1 MRNLSIFAL
10 TILLA
15 NTLAHAAPSQAPQW
29 AESGICQEHDC
40 AVGQA
45 SKEEG
50 QMSALAH
57 ALQNLRLSLSSNVQ
71 AEYNEK
77 TTDGKSSA
85 DSRVKIYAGMHNIG
99 YKILDRYEDKKHIY
113 IKIQYDPNKKLAN
126 DDPAPEFREL
136 ENLEKLC
143 DDTTLNGYYCVG
155 LGNKYH
161 KGELEL
167 APNPKLA
174 LKYYKKACSLG
185 TLEGCVLAGQIIE
198 SSDSPKGAQWYFSNA
213 CENGYGLGCFKQAG
227 NENLA
232 RKKLELYTRGCALGD
247 DRSCAYLGEVYA
259 LGLANLRA
267 NPAKAHELYE
277 RANAQNP
284 YGDAAVLA
292 LLDSAPSLDIA
303 KDATRMDKKALRDLC
318 EHNNARACAY
328 LGQLSNSNDLL
339 QKSAML
345 DSALGYYLLSLREST
360 HQTRIDMLTHSCRLG
375 LASDFT
381 KGCEALGDEL
391 LSSDKPAAQ
400 GYYQASCGHLFYEK
414 SACQK
419 LYDIDP
425 KLCNNESVCLS
436 FGALDSTDDLV
447 ADVASAS
454 IAGATSAVAVSNAVD
469 AVIDGKSGVNMPAPK
484 PRDSIPE
491 SASQDSPDSANL
503 NPIATESTPKMS
515 WGNHV
520 PGIFQAREP
529 KHVRLIGEIA
539 LGAHSMDYPQIRDM
553 HKYLEHDEFFFM
565 GNAKLGLEI
574 STAKPT
580 FSLFVAPYVQL
591 SYAQLFDAGD
601 FASKQK
607 SEKDDDEKDEG
618 NVSALMFGAGL
629 QAGFQ
634 YKIWHLYAIADYGVN
649 FSRISNGVSVPLRDM
664 FGIGVGTGV
673 ELSFLRLG
681 MQYIHNFYSYN
692 TGSIYPNRGGANLVL
707 DSASVRSSGGV
718 FLLTI
723 GFGF

>member
-1 MRNLSIFAL
+1 MRNLSIL
-10 TILLA
+10 TLILLLA
-15 NTLAHAAPSQAPQW
+15 NTIALAAPSQTPKW
-29 AESGICQEHDC
+29 AESGICPERDC

-71 AEYNEK
+71 AQYSEN
-77 TTDGKSSA
+77 TIDGKSSA
-85 DSRVKIYAGMHNIG
+85 NSRVKIYAGMHNIG

-113 IKIQYDPNKKLAN
+113 IKIQYDPDKKLAN
-126 DDPAPEFREL
+126 DDPSPEFREL

-143 DDTTLNGYYCVG
+143 DDTGLNGYYCVA
-155 LGNKYH
+155 LGNKYR

-185 TLEGCVLAGQIIE
+185 TLDGCVLAGQIIE
-198 SSDSPKGAQWYFSNA
+198 SSDSPKGAQWYFSHA

-232 RKKLELYTRGCALGD
+232 RKKHELYTQGCALGD
-247 DRSCAYLGEVYA
+247 AQSCAYLGEVYA

-267 NPAKAHELYE
+267 NPTKARELYE
-277 RANAQNP
+277 RANAKNP
-284 YGDAAVLA
+284 YGDAAVLI
-292 LLDSAPSLDIA
+292 LLDSAPSLNIST
-303 KDATRMDKKALRDLC
+303 DAAHMDKKALRNLC

-360 HQTRIDMLTHSCRLG
+360 PKTRTDMLTNSCKLG
-375 LASDFT
+375 LAGDFT

-391 LSSDKPAAQ
+391 LSSDKAAAQ
-400 GYYQASCGHLFYEK
+400 SYYQASCGHLFYEK

-419 LYDIDP
+419 LYDINP
-425 KLCNNESVCLS
+425 KLCNNESICLG
-436 FGALDSTDDLV
+436 FGALDGDELV
-447 ADVASAS
+447 ADVASANM
-454 IAGATSAVAVSNAVD
+454 AGAMGAVAISNAVD
-469 AVIDGKSGVNMPAPK
+469 AVIDGKSGANTPTPK
-484 PRDSIPE
+484 QDSSIE
-491 SASQDSPDSANL
+491 SARLDSPDSANL
-503 NPIATESTPKMS
+503 DPATTESTPNIS
-515 WGNHV
+515 WSDRAL
-520 PGIFQAREP
+520 GILQAREP
-529 KHVRLIGEIA
+529 KRVRILGEIA
-539 LGAHSMDYPQIRDM
+539 LGAHSMDYPQIRGM
-553 HKYLEHDEFFFM
+553 HKYLEHDDFFFI

-591 SYAQLFDAGD
+591 SCAQLFSAESL
-601 FASKQK
+601 ASERK
-607 SEKDDDEKDEG
+607 SEKDDDDEG
-618 NVSALMFGAGL
+618 SVSALMFGAGA

-634 YKIWHLYAIADYGVN
+634 YKIWRVYAIADYGVN
-649 FSRISNGVSVPLRDM
+649 FSRISSGVSVPLRDM
-664 FGIGVGTGV
+664 FGIGVGTSV
-673 ELSFLRLG
+673 ELSYLRLG
-681 MQYIHNFYSYN
+681 MQYIHSFYSYN
-692 TGSIYPNRGGANLVL
+692 TGAAYSNHGGSTLVL
-707 DSASVRSSGGV
+707 DSASARANAGV
-718 FLLTI
+718 LLFTI